1 MFFGA
6 EQSAPES
13 VSQIM
18 AQLLRIHPD
27 NPQPRAM
34 DTVVKVLRKGGVIIY
49 PTDTVYGIGCDIF
62 QPKAVERVAKIK
74 GIKVEKSNFSIICYD
89 LSHLSDYCRQVDN
102 STFKLMKKVLPGP
115 FTFILN
121 ANSRVPKLFKHKKKT
136 VGIRVPDNNI
146 PREIV
151 HQLGNPIVTTS
162 VLDDDEILEYTT
174 DPELIFE
181 RYQHQVDL
189 VIDGGYGNNQAST
202 IVDCTDDE
210 PEVVRQGL
218 GLIADY

>member
-1 MFFGA
+1 
-6 EQSAPES
+6 
-13 VSQIM
+13 M

-49 PTDTVYGIGCDIF
+49 PTDTVYGIGCDIY